1 MIGGFKRLQ
10 SVGFG
15 VAIGAIL
22 ARSQP
27 SSTISVYFLS
37 LGAFLT
43 VLVGVS
49 RVYLGV
55 HYPTD
60 VLAGWCIG
68 AAWAMGCWAIMAYL
82 QSVGRVESLGPL

>member
-1 MIGGFKRLQ
+1 LSAITYLT
-10 SVGFG
+10 
-15 VAIGAIL
+15 IGAIL

-27 SSTISVYFLS
+27 SSPISLYFMS
-37 LGAFLT
+37 LAVFLT

-49 RVYLGV
+49 RIYLGV

-68 AAWAMGCWAIMAYL
+68 AAWAMGCWAIVTYL
-82 QSVGRVESLGPL
+82 QSVGQVEPPSPL